1 MLAQP
6 TCCLPGGCWLACFPL
21 PGLLLLAVP
30 PITMLLLTLTM
41 SVFKSFIPT
50 SFVALYAATFYCF
63 FALLVTLMPLNL
75 CRLPKIVPRGTEQN
89 ELHYDCHLGVDIAL
103 KPSSIPL
110 QVG

>member
-1 MLAQP
+1 MLLLAW
-6 TCCLPGGCWLACFPL
+6 WLLASLHPL
-21 PGLLLLAVP
+21 SSPALLLLAVP
-30 PITMLLLTLTM
+30 RITMLLLTLTM

-63 FALLVTLMPLNL
+63 FALLLTLMPLNL

-89 ELHYDCHLGVDIAL
+89 ELHYDCHLRVDIAL
-103 KPSSIPL
+103 KPSSIAL